1 MKKVDN
7 YLKDKGLNV
16 NFYMN
21 RVISQPTGD
30 YIDNIHKNWVKDY
43 KKLEVHHGWVQ
54 WLYPNKYSSKYNN
67 KAEPLKDEEIEEFL
81 SNKEIG

>member
-30 YIDNIHKNWVKDY
+30 YIDNIHKNWAKDY